1 LHRKPTMRGI
11 AFTGWGVFCLRLA
24 CAKTLLSEFLN
35 TTRIAV
41 VGADSGREASQM
53 DPKSNSKTGE
63 VRQTSG
69 VGVRTLLF
77 IVVLTVLFYLL
88 AQSMV
93 SHHFF

>member
-1 LHRKPTMRGI
+1 
-11 AFTGWGVFCLRLA
+11 
-24 CAKTLLSEFLN
+24 
-35 TTRIAV
+35 
-41 VGADSGREASQM
+41 M